1 MFSVFICQNV
11 SLERHLETLC
21 AENCEGILNVSS
33 HTPFAWRVIF
43 WSFLCFSL
51 FLYKVAPVS
60 PTCIPTC
67 VRRSMDPTI
76 PVIWRP
82 KEADQRSTEIISK
95 YKRHQTSVTSRG
107 TKLYPDVQWC
117 TTWYQDL
124 NRNSG
129 RSCQEPLL
137 FMTGF
142 LGVSSFVSWFIIL
155 SLPVVSCELYWR
167 EWQETAYVKQRKE
180 LKRRIEPLNEICT
193 QSCVSNLTSASET
206 KFTCMQICWRQR
218 HQPVEGCLY
227 SHTAVYMIN
236 STPKCRSVY
245 LPRSFPRKRISVN
258 VENVKKKRG

>member
-1 MFSVFICQNV
+1 MSC
-11 SLERHLETLC
+11 H
-21 AENCEGILNVSS
+21 
-33 HTPFAWRVIF
+33 
-43 WSFLCFSL
+43 FLVVSL
-51 FLYKVAPVS
+51 FLFVSLQGIPRIPHRQAQHGSHDPSDMATEGGWSEINRDHLKV
-60 PTCIPTC
+60 
-67 VRRSMDPTI
+67 
-76 PVIWRP
+76 
-82 KEADQRSTEIISK
+82 
-95 YKRHQTSVTSRG
+95 QTSSNVRSVLGNEITS
-107 TKLYPDVQWC
+107 WC

-129 RSCQEPLL
+129 RSCIFCQEPLL
-137 FMTGF
+137 FTTGF
-142 LGVSSFVSWFIIL
+142 LGVSSSASWFIIL

-167 EWQETAYVKQRKE
+167 GWQETAYVKQRKE

-218 HQPVEGCLY
+218 HQPVEGCIY

-245 LPRSFPRKRISVN
+245 LPRFSPRKRISVN